1 MNSVSQE
8 FRQRVVGT
16 SLFLFTMSGTPWE
29 DLKAK
34 DISKAKAEMQ
44 SSWSLFYAHVWHLGW
59 DDLETR
65 IGD

>member
-1 MNSVSQE
+1 MHMNSVGQE
-8 FRQRVVGT
+8 FRQRVVGA

-44 SSWSLFYAHVWHLGW
+44 SS
-59 DDLETR
+59 
-65 IGD
+65 